1 MQSNCPLKSPAGTHS
16 GKGASGK
23 HLSVVI
29 LFGTSL
35 VVDYKYGGVFE
46 KMDVDVSNVNWCIIM
61 HLEGVDKE
69 FCPQQAWQSYVYPNG
84 TH

>member
-46 KMDVDVSNVNWCIIM
+46 KMDVDVSNVN
-61 HLEGVDKE
+61 
-69 FCPQQAWQSYVYPNG
+69 
-84 TH
+84 